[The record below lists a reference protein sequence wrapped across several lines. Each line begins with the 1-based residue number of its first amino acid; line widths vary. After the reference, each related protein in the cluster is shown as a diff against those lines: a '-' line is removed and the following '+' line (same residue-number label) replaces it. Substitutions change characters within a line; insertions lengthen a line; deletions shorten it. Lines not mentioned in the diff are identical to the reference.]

1 LASPESVQTELGE
14 LRGNRAYTWPIGG
27 AVDVLLR
34 PDDIVYAPD
43 SALQAQIVGKTFLG
57 AATLYRLQLPTGA
70 QLESIFPSH
79 ADHLVGAQVGIR
91 VAADHLVLFQA
102 SGSTAAQIPAV
113 ENGVRRFS
121 TSL

>member
-1 LASPESVQTELGE
+1 MLTP
-14 LRGNRAYTWPIGG
+14 PIGG

-91 VAADHLVLFQA
+91 VAADHPCCSVLREHCGTD
-102 SGSTAAQIPAV
+102 SG
-113 ENGVRRFS
+113 GGKRRPS
-121 TSL
+121 IQHQPLICTG